1 MRGVMASVGL
11 NFAMSAALC
20 LATALVASPAL
31 SQSFGRSWIF
41 ELSPAIRSYGMGNV
55 GVADAADPLNAFYNP
70 AVVPSAGDVFLS
82 SSYGRVF
89 PDLVSGAYIL
99 HAVAGGGFSLPVGN
113 SSELHLGGSVGV
125 ARLDYGELEPAAGN
139 NTEMIEFCLGSETAG
154 TITMGGELVLEHKL
168 HVGMGVALKPVWIRP
183 ERCEGVPEMNPT
195 PKGDGIAFD
204 LGLLISGDLLS
215 RPDLRL
221 SPSVGFSALNL
232 GSDLEVWNADYRQ
245 LLPANLRLG
254 LGLRLEGRP
263 ARFHWMQAPLYT
275 AAVNCDWSEY
285 YKFENWSLW
294 GAGAEA
300 ALLQALFLRVGY
312 IGNPEAN
319 IEDVTFGVGLGVTT
333 NTFRAR
339 IDYAN
344 VPQAKDLD
352 HVHKFGITCG
362 VNF

>member
-1 MRGVMASVGL
+1 MRGFMASVGL
-11 NFAMSAALC
+11 NFAVGAALC
-20 LATALVASPAL
+20 LSAGSVATPAHA
-31 SQSFGRSWIF
+31 QDIGTAIF
-41 ELSPAIRSYGMGNV
+41 DIAPAIRSYGMGNV
-55 GVADAADPLNAFYNP
+55 GVADAADPLNAFCNP
-70 AVVPSAGDVFLS
+70 AVIPSAGDIFLS

-99 HAVAGGGFSLPVGN
+99 HAVAGAGFSLPVGN
-113 SSELHLGGSVGV
+113 SSELHLGGSVGF
-125 ARLDYGELEPAAGN
+125 ARLDYGEWEYPRNENVYLKSCP
-139 NTEMIEFCLGSETAG
+139 GSETAG
-154 TITMGGELVLEHKL
+154 TLAMGGELILEHKL

-183 ERCEGVPEMNPT
+183 ERCNGIHSVNPT

-215 RPDLRL
+215 RSDLRL

-232 GSDLEVWNADYRQ
+232 GSDLEVWNMDARPA
-245 LLPANLRLG
+245 LPANLRLG

-285 YKFENWSLW
+285 YKYENWSLW

-312 IGNPEAN
+312 IGNHEAN

-333 NTFRAR
+333 KAFRAR

-344 VPQAKDLD
+344 VPQAEELN